1 MSDPATIYPLSTVR
15 AVVLHAQGLAVP
27 YGQTPAPSLDS
38 IQNLVEQL
46 GCIQI
51 DTLQMVHRS
60 QYLAVWS
67 RLGNYATGE
76 FDRLVY
82 DPQERRLFEYW
93 AHAASIIPLKAYRYY
108 LPRQRWHKETEDTW
122 NMRRLSEDGNAG
134 LVKAVYERIQNEGA
148 LRAADFEKPAG
159 KGGTW
164 WDWKPA
170 KRALEHLYDAG
181 DLMIAGRKNFQ
192 RTYDLRERVL
202 PAWVDQR
209 LPAPEETER
218 YFVEQASQALG
229 IFRPEQLATYY
240 YLKHSTA
247 KPILQALST
256 EGVLLPVQARLA
268 DGKEYAMLIHRSN
281 LPVLEQAAAGALA
294 ANRTT
299 FLSPFDNLF
308 WAKDRDQQLWN
319 FRKALEAYTPA
330 HKRVHGYFCLPILHR
345 DRLVGRFD
353 PKLERKNKL
362 LRLKALY
369 LEPGITPE
377 DDLVAGTALAMRD
390 FLAFHGAE
398 ALVVENS
405 QPAEF
410 GAKLLKAL

>member
-1 MSDPATIYPLSTVR
+1 MNETSPVYPLSVVR
-15 AVVLHAQGLAVP
+15 AIALHAQGLAAP
-27 YGQTPAPSLDS
+27 YGQTPAPALES
-38 IQNLVEQL
+38 IQSLIELL

-51 DTLQMVHRS
+51 DTLQIVHRS

-67 RLGNYATGE
+67 RLGSYATGE
-76 FDRLVY
+76 FDRLIY
-82 DPQERRLFEYW
+82 DPQDRRLFEYW

-108 LPRQRWHKETEDTW
+108 LSRMRRHKQAQDTW
-122 NMRRLSEDGNAG
+122 NMRRLSQDGNEA
-134 LVKAVYERIQNEGA
+134 LVSIVYERVQNEGA

-170 KRALEHLYDAG
+170 KRALEHLYDTG

-192 RTYDLRERVL
+192 RIYDLRERVL

-209 LPAPEETER
+209 MPSPEEVNR
-218 YFVEQASQALG
+218 YFVEQAALAMG
-229 IFRPEQLATYY
+229 ICRPEQLATYY
-240 YLKHSTA
+240 YLNQSQL
-247 KPILQALST
+247 KPVLKILSS
-256 EGVLLPVQARLA
+256 EGIVLPVQARLA
-268 DGKEYAMLIHRSN
+268 DGQRYDMLIHRRN
-281 LPVLEQAAAGALA
+281 RPLLEQAGDGVLSAS
-294 ANRTT
+294 RTT

-308 WAKDRDQQLWN
+308 WAQGRDQQFWD

-330 HKRVHGYFCLPILHR
+330 HKRVYGYFCLPILHR

-353 PKLERKNKL
+353 PKLERKSKL

-369 LEPGITPE
+369 LEPGISPE
-377 DDLVAGTALAMRD
+377 DDLMEGTSRAMRD
-390 FLAFHGAE
+390 FLTFHGAE
-398 ALVVENS
+398 ELVIENS

-410 GAKLLKAL
+410 GEKLLKAL